1 MHILIVNNILVISAL
16 CRVQVDNI
24 SIVSVL
30 SLAPSTERLEVK
42 EACELEVKTQL
53 NTIVVLLHVSHAN
66 ICERVSIIKVEVLP
80 LSHVCHVVVV
90 ATEVSTEPTTRVLIA
105 KFA

>member
-30 SLAPSTERLEVK
+30 CLAPSTERLEVK
-42 EACELEVKTQL
+42 EACEFEVKTQL
-53 NTIVVLLHVSHAN
+53 NTIVILLHVSHADV
-66 ICERVSIIKVEVLP
+66 CERVSIIKVEILP
-80 LSHVCHVVVV
+80 LGHVCHVVVV